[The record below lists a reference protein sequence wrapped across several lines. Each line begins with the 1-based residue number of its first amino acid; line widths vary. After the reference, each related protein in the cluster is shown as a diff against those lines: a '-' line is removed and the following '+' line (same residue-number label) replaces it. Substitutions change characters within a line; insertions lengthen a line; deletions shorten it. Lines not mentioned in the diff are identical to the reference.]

1 MKLRGNQFLEMN
13 FKSIKAKQVEF
24 LRLLILQ
31 DYKYFFGNYLLP
43 RERCWLINP
52 SSMRKAALKRANSV
66 CQCTCQAGK
75 KIPLSSALTK
85 LIEVGLNFSEVLPI
99 FLVKLSTLTNC
110 VFEKF
115 LLDKKLPWKIF
126 QRSIGSAKAIFAGAD
141 AAEERSRRP
150 HGIS

>member
-1 MKLRGNQFLEMN
+1 
-13 FKSIKAKQVEF
+13 
-24 LRLLILQ
+24 
-31 DYKYFFGNYLLP
+31 
-43 RERCWLINP
+43 
-52 SSMRKAALKRANSV
+52 MRKAALKRANSV

-85 LIEVGLNFSEVLPI
+85 LIEVELNFSEVLPI

>member
-1 MKLRGNQFLEMN
+1 
-13 FKSIKAKQVEF
+13 
-24 LRLLILQ
+24 
-31 DYKYFFGNYLLP
+31 
-43 RERCWLINP
+43 
-52 SSMRKAALKRANSV
+52 MRKAALKRANSV

-85 LIEVGLNFSEVLPI
+85 LIEVGLNFSEVLSI

>member
-1 MKLRGNQFLEMN
+1 MLKQGISQVHAKWAHLLRFNCHG
-13 FKSIKAKQVEF
+13 
-24 LRLLILQ
+24 
-31 DYKYFFGNYLLP
+31 
-43 RERCWLINP
+43 
-52 SSMRKAALKRANSV
+52 
-66 CQCTCQAGK
+66 

-85 LIEVGLNFSEVLPI
+85 LIEVGLNFSEVLSI

-150 HGIS
+150 HRIS

>member
-1 MKLRGNQFLEMN
+1 
-13 FKSIKAKQVEF
+13 
-24 LRLLILQ
+24 
-31 DYKYFFGNYLLP
+31 
-43 RERCWLINP
+43 
-52 SSMRKAALKRANSV
+52 MRKAALKRANSV

-115 LLDKKLPWKIF
+115 LLDKILPGEIS
-126 QRSIGSAKAIFAGAD
+126 QRSIGSIQQRQFLQVQMRLKKGLEGPTESHNFSHQNITKYG
-141 AAEERSRRP
+141 
-150 HGIS
+150 